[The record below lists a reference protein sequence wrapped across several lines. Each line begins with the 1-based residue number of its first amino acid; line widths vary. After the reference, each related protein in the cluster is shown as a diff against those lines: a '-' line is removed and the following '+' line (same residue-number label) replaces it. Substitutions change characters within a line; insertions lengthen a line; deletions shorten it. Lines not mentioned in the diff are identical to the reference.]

1 MALQDDLEIQQPP
14 SPAPAPTG
22 IPLTTHPKQ
31 GAPLMKMMSKMM
43 HLKGPTKAGIRVN
56 SSIHIGHGHKS
67 KDRRN
72 NPKFY

>member
-1 MALQDDLEIQQPP
+1 MADEQQEQQPP
-14 SPAPAPTG
+14 PAPLPTG
-22 IPLTTHPKQ
+22 VPLTSHPKQ

-43 HLKGPTKAGIRVN
+43 HLKTPKAGIRTN